1 MHFIVKSHQDAKKL
15 CHMKKKG
22 PWMIL
27 YKANWCG
34 HCQMLAPEW
43 KKFMMVM
50 KSKPQLNIA
59 EVDSDYMSSMDEQ
72 VMGYPT
78 IKMYNNNNVV
88 SEFEEERNVSGLQ
101 RFAISNMP
109 KVSKPTRP
117 VKIVVKRSVSRK
129 PRTMSKK
136 PVKMVV
142 KKSVSRKPRTM
153 SKRPVKMVV
162 KKPVSRK
169 SRTMSKRPVKMVVK
183 KPVSRKPRKMSKKP
197 VVKKSRKSSQNLNLI
212 KRMKKQ
218 RMSTQLSN
226 KNIITS
232 LRKSLSNIQ
241 KQSMNDKRLL
251 RDLVSR
257 K

>member
-1 MHFIVKSHQDAKKL
+1 
-15 CHMKKKG
+15 MKKKG

-50 KSKPQLNIA
+50 KGKPQLNIA

-72 VMGYPT
+72 IMGYPT

-88 SEFEEERNVSGLQ
+88 SEFEEERNISGLQ
-101 RFAISNMP
+101 RFAMNNMP

-117 VKIVVKRSVSRK
+117 VR
-129 PRTMSKK
+129 
-136 PVKMVV
+136 MVV
-142 KKSVSRKPRTM
+142 KKSVNRKPRT
-153 SKRPVKMVV
+153 S
-162 KKPVSRK
+162 
-169 SRTMSKRPVKMVVK
+169 
-183 KPVSRKPRKMSKKP
+183 SRKPRKMVVKNPVTKKP
-197 VVKKSRKSSQNLNLI
+197 VTKKSRKSSQNLNLI

>member
-1 MHFIVKSHQDAKKL
+1 
-15 CHMKKKG
+15 MKKKG

-72 VMGYPT
+72 IMGYPT

-88 SEFEEERNVSGLQ
+88 SEFEEERNISGLQ
-101 RFAISNMP
+101 RFAMNNMP

-117 VKIVVKRSVSRK
+117 VRMVVNKSINRKPRTSSRK
-129 PRTMSKK
+129 PRTS
-136 PVKMVV
+136 
-142 KKSVSRKPRTM
+142 SRKPRT
-153 SKRPVKMVV
+153 S
-162 KKPVSRK
+162 SRK
-169 SRTMSKRPVKMVVK
+169 PRTSSR
-183 KPVSRKPRKMSKKP
+183 KPRTSSRKPRKMVVKNPVTKKP
-197 VVKKSRKSSQNLNLI
+197 VTKKSRKSSQNLNLI

>member
-72 VMGYPT
+72 IMGYPT

-88 SEFEEERNVSGLQ
+88 SEFEEERNISGLQ
-101 RFAISNMP
+101 RFAMNNMP

-117 VKIVVKRSVSRK
+117 VRMVVKKSINRKPRTSSRK
-129 PRTMSKK
+129 PRTS
-136 PVKMVV
+136 
-142 KKSVSRKPRTM
+142 SRKPRT
-153 SKRPVKMVV
+153 S
-162 KKPVSRK
+162 SRK
-169 SRTMSKRPVKMVVK
+169 PRTSSR
-183 KPVSRKPRKMSKKP
+183 KPRTSSRKPRKMVVKNPVTKKP
-197 VVKKSRKSSQNLNLI
+197 VTKKSRKSSQNLNLI